1 MKKLALKYLLEFL
14 VIVTGISL
22 SFYVEEVGKQ
32 KNKEELKNQSLN
44 RILQN
49 IEADLN
55 DNKWNYNTVNRSIKS
70 GEWIYRNRNE
80 LQKYSRDT
88 IGFHLT
94 RSNSFITIFVDN
106 QEEYT
111 TLKNSGYLEFI
122 ENESIVKRLQSKYVN
137 HSWIKDLEN
146 LIIKKSDALMDFEFK
161 NSKYKSESYNDLG
174 LLIDKRFT
182 GSLNIPNEIIQRIVE
197 KKFFQQ
203 YYLQAIKSSLKQ
215 DSILIEEIKVEIKEK
230 RN

>member
-14 VIVTGISL
+14 VIVIGISL
-22 SFYVEEVGKQ
+22 SFYVEELGKQ
-32 KNKEELKNQSLN
+32 RNKEELKNQSLN

-49 IEADLN
+49 VVGDIS
-55 DNKWNYNTVNRSIKS
+55 DNKWNYNAVNRSVKS
-70 GEWIYRNRNE
+70 GEWIYKNRNE

-94 RSNSFITIFVDN
+94 RSIDFITIFLDN

-111 TLKNSGYLEFI
+111 TLKNSGYLELI
-122 ENESIVKRLQSKYVN
+122 ENESIVKRLQSKYVS
-137 HSWIKDLEN
+137 HSWIKELEN
-146 LIIKKSDALMDFEFK
+146 FIIRKSDVLMDFEFK
-161 NSKYKSESYNDLG
+161 NSKYKSESENDLG

-197 KKFFQQ
+197 KKFWQE
-203 YYLQAIKSSLKQ
+203 YYLQAINRRLKQ
-215 DSILIEEIKVEIKEK
+215 DSILIEEIKMEIK
-230 RN
+230 